1 MSFNISGWSIRNP
14 IPTLVLFLVLT
25 LAGLVSFGKLGVD
38 LNPNID
44 FPAVIVTVNQPGAG
58 PAEMETQITKPIEDA
73 VAGLG
78 DIDELRSTIADGS
91 STTVIN
97 FTLGTDTDRAM
108 NDVRDAIARVRSDLP
123 ADAQDPI
130 VRRLNFGGGAILTY
144 AVNSDRRSVE
154 ELSDLVDRTIS
165 RALLAVP
172 GVAQVNRIGGVDP
185 EVRVD
190 LDPRQL
196 DALGLTATQVNDQ
209 IRAFNVNLPSGRTS
223 VGQQEQSLR
232 TLGSAPTVA
241 ALAQLPIQ
249 LPGGGTVPLS
259 VVGDVRN
266 DFAEVRQSAALNN
279 QPVVA
284 FSVLRSTGSVL
295 VSVEEGVTAAVAD
308 LEATLPED
316 IDFQLIFTRA
326 TDIRASYQASIDALI
341 VGCVLAVVV
350 VGVFLR
356 DWRATLIT
364 ATALP
369 LSIIPTFLVLDGFGY
384 TLNSMTLLALTLA
397 VGNLVDDAIVEI
409 ENVER
414 HIRMGKPPFRAALD
428 STAEVG
434 LAVLTTTAT
443 IVAVFVPVAFMG
455 GIPGQFFQPFGV
467 TVATATIFSTV
478 VARLMTPMM
487 AAYLLRSKPATPVPN
502 AALTMPNAGSG
513 NAYALNGGQQDGQPV
528 GQNGNRDGGGNGR
541 GNSGANGHFSGGL
554 NGGGHGP
561 RSDRNGGRPRR
572 PGLLQRY
579 LTLLSTALRH
589 RLTTLGVAVGFFV
602 ASLTLVPYLPTSL
615 FESGDTG
622 LSTVAVELPPGSTL
636 AETQRVTD
644 RLAADLMGNE
654 AVQNILSTEG
664 GDEGINQGTVYIR
677 LKPVSDRALS
687 QREFEQQARQ
697 VFQTIPG
704 ARISFQSQGAS
715 GDGKDV
721 TLVLRSENPTA
732 LLTAAMDLT
741 RQMQQVPGLVEV
753 SSTASLVQPEI
764 LIQPDPRRAA
774 DLGVSVQTIARTASL
789 ATLGDAAANLAEFSL
804 GDREIPI
811 RVQLAPRYRDQVD
824 TLEQLKVPTQAG
836 DLVPLV
842 AVANITF
849 GSGPAQIDRLD
860 RARQVSVGANLQGVT
875 LGQALAAVDELPAL
889 QNLPAGVT
897 QQPAGDAEIMRDIFS
912 RFLLALG
919 TAVLMIYAVLVLLYN
934 SFLYPVTI
942 MAALPLSIG
951 GALMGLLVA
960 QKPLGLF
967 ALIGIVLLMG
977 LVTKNAI
984 LLVDYALMA
993 KQAGKTRR
1001 QAVMEAGLTRLRPIL
1016 MTSISTM
1023 AGMVP
1028 IALEWGA
1035 GGETRSP
1042 MAIAVIGG
1050 FTTST
1055 LLTLVVVPVFF
1066 TYVDSLQGA
1075 IAAMGRR
1082 LGFSGPDETT
1092 ESPEKFAPYE
1102 VTSQK

>member
-1 MSFNISGWSIRNP
+1 MAFNISGWSIRRP

-25 LAGLVSFGKLGVD
+25 LAGLVAFGRLGVD
-38 LNPNID
+38 SNPNID

-58 PAEMETQITKPIEDA
+58 PEELQTQVTKPVEDA

-78 DIDELRSTIADGS
+78 NIDELRSTITDGS
-91 STTVIN
+91 SQTVIS
-97 FTLGTDTDRAM
+97 FVLGTDIDRAT
-108 NDVRDAIARVRSDLP
+108 NDVRDAIARIRQDLP
-123 ADAQDPI
+123 ADVQEPI
-130 VRRLNFGGGAILTY
+130 VRRLNFEGGPILTY
-144 AVNSDRRSVE
+144 AVTSERRSVE
-154 ELSDLVDRTIS
+154 ALSNLVDRDIS
-165 RALLAVP
+165 RSLLSVP

-190 LDPRQL
+190 LDPAQL
-196 DALGLTATQVNDQ
+196 DALGITATQVNDQ
-209 IRAFNVNLPSGRTS
+209 IRALNVNLPSGRAT
-223 VGQQEQSLR
+223 VGQQEQGLR
-232 TLGSAPTVA
+232 TLGSAPTVESFA
-241 ALAQLPIQ
+241 NYQIQ
-249 LPGGGTVPLS
+249 LPNGTAVPLKS
-259 VVGDVRN
+259 LGRVDNG
-266 DFAEVRQSAALNN
+266 FAEVRQAAYFNN

-295 VSVEEGVTAAVAD
+295 VSVEEGVTAQVAQ
-308 LEATLPED
+308 LEATLPDD

-326 TDIRASYQASIDALI
+326 TDIRDSYQASIDALVI
-341 VGCVLAVVV
+341 GCILAVVV
-350 VGVFLR
+350 VGIFLR

-369 LSIIPTFLVLDGFGY
+369 LSIIPTFLVLQWFDY

-434 LAVLTTTAT
+434 LAVITTTAT
-443 IVAVFVPVAFMG
+443 IVAVFIPVAFMG

-467 TVATATIFSTV
+467 TVATATMFSTL

-487 AAYLLRSKPATPVPN
+487 SAYLLKAKPRAATVG
-502 AALTMPNAGSG
+502 M
-513 NAYALNGGQQDGQPV
+513 NGHS
-528 GQNGNRDGGGNGR
+528 NGNGNGEVTGR
-541 GNSGANGHFSGGL
+541 DRRRARPYQRLLGAGL
-554 NGGGHGP
+554 
-561 RSDRNGGRPRR
+561 RNR
-572 PGLLQRY
+572 LLTV
-579 LTLLSTALRH
+579 TL
-589 RLTTLGVAVGFFV
+589 AVMFFIG
-602 ASLTLVPYLPTSL
+602 SLMLVPYIPTSL

-622 LSTVAVELPPGSTL
+622 LSTVTVELPPGSTL
-636 AETQRVTD
+636 QDTHRVTA
-644 RLAADLMGNE
+644 RLTDELIPHE
-654 AVQNILSTEG
+654 AVQSVLSTEG
-664 GDEGINQGTVYIR
+664 GEGVNQAAVYVL
-677 LKPVSDRALS
+677 LKPQNERTAS
-687 QREFEQQARQ
+687 QARFEKEARQ

-704 ARISFQSQGAS
+704 ARISFQSQGA
-715 GDGKDV
+715 GGEGKDL
-721 TLVLRSENPTA
+721 TIILKGENPDS
-732 LLTAAMDLT
+732 LLASANALT
-741 RQMQQVPGLVEV
+741 RQMREIPGLVEV
-753 SSTASLVQPEI
+753 TSSASLVKPEI
-764 LIQPDPRRAA
+764 LIRPDPLRAA
-774 DLGVSVQTIARTASL
+774 DLGVSVRAIANTAFL
-789 ATLGDAAANLAEFSL
+789 ATLGDTESNLAEFTL
-804 GDREIPI
+804 GDRQIPI
-811 RVQLAPRYRDQVD
+811 RVQLDPEYRDRVD
-824 TLEQLKVPTQAG
+824 TLRQLKVPG
-836 DLVPLV
+836 DNGSLVPLV
-842 AVANITF
+842 AVAEVEF
-849 GSGPAQIDRLD
+849 GSGPAQIDRFD
-860 RARQVSVGANLQGVT
+860 RARQVTIGGNLQGIT
-875 LGQALAAVDELPAL
+875 LGQGLAEVDQLPAL
-889 QNLPAGVT
+889 TALPADV
-897 QQPAGDAEIMRDIFS
+897 QQQAAGDAEIMQEIFS

-934 SFLYPVTI
+934 SFLYPFAV

-993 KQAGKTRR
+993 KAAGKSRR
-1001 QAVMEAGLTRLRPIL
+1001 QAVMEAGITRLRPIL

-1028 IALEWGA
+1028 IALELGA

-1066 TYVDSLQGA
+1066 TYIDQVQGA
-1075 IAAMGRR
+1075 IGKLYRR
-1082 LGFSGPDETT
+1082 LKGPDDSEPLHKVL
-1092 ESPEKFAPYE
+1092 EPYKTP
-1102 VTSQK
+1102 TSK

>member
-1 MSFNISGWSIRNP
+1 MSSTSSGPSHPSGSSSPAGSANISGWSIRNP

-97 FTLGTDTDRAM
+97 FTLGIDIDRAM

-130 VRRLNFGGGAILTY
+130 VRRFNFSGGAILTY
-144 AVNSDRRSVE
+144 TVSSDQRSVE

-165 RALLAVP
+165 RSLLSVS

-185 EVRVD
+185 EVRVH
-190 LDPRQL
+190 LDPQQL
-196 DALGLTATQVNDQ
+196 DAVGITATQVNDQ
-209 IRAFNVNLPSGRTS
+209 IRAFNVNLPSGRAA
-223 VGQQEQSLR
+223 VGQQEQGLR
-232 TLGSAPTVA
+232 TLGSAPTVET
-241 ALAQLPIQ
+241 LAQLPIQ
-249 LPGGGTVPLS
+249 LANGQTVPLNTLGT
-259 VVGDVRN
+259 VAN
-266 DFAEVRQSAALNN
+266 DFAEIRQSAHLNN
-279 QPVVA
+279 QAVVA

-295 VSVEEGVTAAVAD
+295 VSVEEGVTAEVERLAT
-308 LEATLPED
+308 TLPED
-316 IDFQLIFTRA
+316 IQFQLIFTRA

-341 VGCVLAVVV
+341 IGCILAVVV
-350 VGVFLR
+350 VGIFLK

-369 LSIIPTFLVLDGFGY
+369 LSIIPTFLVLDNLGY

-414 HIRMGKPPFRAALD
+414 HIRMGKPPFQAALD

-467 TVATATIFSTV
+467 TVATATVFSTV

-487 AAYLLRSKPATPVPN
+487 AAYLLKSKSALAPALN
-502 AALTMPNAGSG
+502 GYEAGG
-513 NAYALNGGQQDGQPV
+513 VQGYLNGGQTGASANGQ
-528 GQNGNRDGGGNGR
+528 GHKGGGNG
-541 GNSGANGHFSGGL
+541 NGTGSSQR
-554 NGGGHGP
+554 
-561 RSDRNGGRPRR
+561 RSRP
-572 PGLLQRY
+572 Y
-579 LTLLSTALRH
+579 LTLLNTALRH
-589 RLTTLGVAVGFFV
+589 RLVTLALAVTFFV
-602 ASLTLVPYLPTSL
+602 GSLMLVPYLPTSL

-622 LSTVAVELPPGSTL
+622 LSTVSVELPPGSPL
-636 AETQRVTD
+636 AQTRRVTE
-644 RLAADLMGNE
+644 RLTTDLVDHP
-654 AVQNILSTEG
+654 AVQAILTTEG
-664 GDEGINQGTVYIR
+664 SGDGVNQGEAFIL
-677 LKPVSDRALS
+677 LKPQNERDLS
-687 QREFEQQARQ
+687 QREFERQARQ

-721 TLVLRSENPTA
+721 TLVLKSENPAA
-732 LLTAAMDLT
+732 LLESANALT
-741 RQMQQVPGLVEV
+741 RQMQQIPGLVEV
-753 SSTASLVQPEI
+753 SSSASLVQPEI
-764 LIQPDPRRAA
+764 LIQPDPRRAG
-774 DLGVSVQTIARTASL
+774 DLGVSVQAIARTASL
-789 ATLGDAAANLAEFSL
+789 ATLGDAAANLAEFTL

-811 RVQLAPRYRDQVD
+811 RVQIDPRYRDQVD
-824 TLEQLKVPTQAG
+824 TLAQLKVPG
-836 DLVPLV
+836 RNGSLVPLV
-842 AVANITF
+842 AVADVTF
-849 GSGPAQIDRLD
+849 GSGPAQIDRFD
-860 RARQVSVGANLQGVT
+860 RARQVSIGANLQGIT
-875 LGQALAAVDELPAL
+875 LGQALAAVNELPAF
-889 QNLPAGVT
+889 QNLPPGVT

-993 KQAGKTRR
+993 KQAGKSRR
-1001 QAVMEAGLTRLRPIL
+1001 QAVVEAGITRLRPIL

-1028 IALEWGA
+1028 IAMEWGA

-1050 FTTST
+1050 FSTST

-1075 IAAMGRR
+1075 IATLGQR
-1082 LGFSGPDETT
+1082 LIGNDSTPAPPPD
-1092 ESPEKFAPYE
+1092 KFAPYE
-1102 VTSQK
+1102 VTPRK